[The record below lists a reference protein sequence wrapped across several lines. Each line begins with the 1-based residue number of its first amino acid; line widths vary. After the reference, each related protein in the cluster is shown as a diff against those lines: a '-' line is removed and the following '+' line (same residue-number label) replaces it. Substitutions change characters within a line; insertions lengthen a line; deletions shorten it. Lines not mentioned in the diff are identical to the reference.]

1 MIPRP
6 ALYPTALTILKALV
20 VARWL
25 AWAWMTG
32 IVALSNQL
40 RDPFVAWVAV
50 GVTLALT
57 VTSTVLVRNDPA
69 RLLSLPFVVADVGL
83 AVGLSIIDGYVFQP
97 DHVFATT
104 QSIAT
109 QWPLLSMATAGVA
122 YGPIIAGLLGLLI
135 GPAEWLAAVLND
147 FDAWGVPEYVSI
159 GASSLFFAAC
169 GVVFGWL
176 ARWLKRVEGEIADV
190 RARDEVGRVL
200 HDTVLQ
206 TLALVERRSSVS
218 DPELATAARQADHDL
233 RSFLF
238 GSAGR
243 AVADLETRI
252 RSEIERVRRGSDT
265 PVSVSVI
272 DDGCKLSPD
281 HQQRIA
287 RALGEAVA
295 NAIEHAGATRIVVF
309 AETDDRGHVF
319 ASVSDDGSGFDPS
332 AARRSHGLDESV
344 IGRIE
349 AIGGKVEIDS
359 SHDGGTEICLWSRSK

>member
-1 MIPRP
+1 M
-6 ALYPTALTILKALV
+6 AGGL
-20 VARWL
+20 
-25 AWAWMTG
+25 
-32 IVALSNQL
+32 
-40 RDPFVAWVAV
+40 
-50 GVTLALT
+50 VTLALT
-57 VTSTVLVRNDPA
+57 VTSTVLVRTDPA

-83 AVGLSIIDGYVFQP
+83 AVALSIVDGYVFQP

-206 TLALVERRSSVS
+206 TLALVERRSASS
-218 DPELATAARQADHDL
+218 DPELAAAARQADHDL
-233 RSFLF
+233 DRSCSAAPAGRSPISRP
-238 GSAGR
+238 GSA
-243 AVADLETRI
+243 A
-252 RSEIERVRRGSDT
+252 RS
-265 PVSVSVI
+265 SVSV
-272 DDGCKLSPD
+272 
-281 HQQRIA
+281 
-287 RALGEAVA
+287 AVA
-295 NAIEHAGATRIVVF
+295 THR
-309 AETDDRGHVF
+309 
-319 ASVSDDGSGFDPS
+319 S
-332 AARRSHGLDESV
+332 A
-344 IGRIE
+344 
-349 AIGGKVEIDS
+349 
-359 SHDGGTEICLWSRSK
+359 